1 MFADCQQSPEP
12 QNILA
17 DIQAAIIRLENQDR
31 DPAILVSALLASV
44 EAYQSLA
51 EEVLS
56 DPIDSDLI
64 EPTSYKKAKAS
75 AQAPK

>member
-44 EAYQSLA
+44 EAY
-51 EEVLS
+51 
-56 DPIDSDLI
+56 
-64 EPTSYKKAKAS
+64 
-75 AQAPK
+75 